1 MAKMYA
7 YARVSSKDQCE
18 DRQIIAF
25 REMNI
30 PESNIYIDKQSGK
43 DFNRKQYQ
51 KMIKKLKSG
60 DVLFIK
66 SIDRLGRNY
75 EAIKE
80 QWELI
85 TKKKNADIVV
95 LDMPILDTRIGK
107 DLVGTLISDIV
118 QLLFGYVAENERTA
132 IRQRQAEGI
141 AAAKERGVHFGPE
154 PKPLPDNFPEV
165 YQEWKHNKLT
175 VTEAA
180 AKSNMARSSF
190 YYRAKLYEKLT
201 SKSK

>member
-1 MAKMYA
+1 ML
-7 YARVSSKDQCE
+7 
-18 DRQIIAF
+18 
-25 REMNI
+25 
-30 PESNIYIDKQSGK
+30 
-43 DFNRKQYQ
+43 Q

-60 DVLFIK
+60 DVLFIN

-141 AAAKERGVHFGPE
+141 AAAKERGAHFGPE
-154 PKPLPDNFPEV
+154 PKPLPENFPEV

-201 SKSK
+201 SKNK

>member
-1 MAKMYA
+1 MKMYA

-51 KMIKKLKSG
+51 KMIKKLKTG

-118 QLLFGYVAENERTA
+118 QLLFGYVAENERTT

-201 SKSK
+201 SKNK